1 MLERNNTG
9 LIVVDIQGKL
19 ARLVHNSE
27 LMLHNVAKLIK
38 GCTLL
43 ELPILVLEQNPEKL
57 GKTAEEIEVLLAN
70 YPCIKK
76 YAFNG
81 CADPHFV
88 DQVNKAD
95 VQHWLICGI
104 EAHVCVYQTAMGLK
118 GMHKS
123 IELVVDCVGSREDA
137 NKQVAI
143 HKLQKHD
150 IGITT
155 AEMCLF
161 ELMKDCSDPKFTG
174 LLNIVK

>member
-1 MLERNNTG
+1 MLDKSKTG

-19 ARLVHNSE
+19 SHLVHNSE
-27 LMLHNVAKLIK
+27 MMFKNVAKLIK

-57 GKTAEEIEVLLAN
+57 GETASELRPLLDS

-76 YAFNG
+76 YTFDA
-81 CADPHFV
+81 CASPRFV
-88 DQVNKAD
+88 EEINNAG

-118 GMHKS
+118 QMGKS
-123 IELVVDCVGSREDA
+123 IELVVDSIGSREDA

-143 HKLQKHD
+143 AKLLSKD
-150 IGITT
+150 VGTT
-155 AEMCLF
+155 STEMCLF
-161 ELMKDCSDPKFTG
+161 EMIKDCKDDKFKA
-174 LLNIVK
+174 LLDIVR